1 MPRQIAWKASAR
13 ADRLLVREYESA
25 VARDITLDWNGLADL
40 AYEDK
45 IRRLARW
52 VVEAERSGSRYT
64 LLLPSQAIAAG
75 RGPEHRHL
83 CLRALALLP
92 HG

>member
-1 MPRQIAWKASAR
+1 MRQIAWKASAR

-25 VARDITLDWNGLADL
+25 VARDITLDWHALGELAHE
-40 AYEDK
+40 AR

-52 VVEAERSGSRYT
+52 VIDAERKRQPLRADPAGQRI
-64 LLLPSQAIAAG
+64 PAG
-75 RGPEHRHL
+75 RGAEHRHA

-92 HG
+92 DV